1 MEIKMTNR
9 KQIDAGAQ
17 LRDTEQKSMMQK
29 VDLILSLAGSDP
41 ATMLAAISYA
51 LVNAA
56 NKCDVTP
63 MSVISVL
70 AQMFDDLE
78 ESEDENQDE

>member
-1 MEIKMTNR
+1 MTNR
-9 KQIDAGAQ
+9 KQIDAGGQ
-17 LRDTEQKSMMQK
+17 LTDAEQKSMRQK

-70 AQMFDDLE
+70 AQMFDDTE
-78 ESEDENQDE
+78 ESEEEEE

>member
-1 MEIKMTNR
+1 MTNR
-9 KQIDAGAQ
+9 KQIDAGGQ
-17 LRDTEQKSMMQK
+17 LNEAEQKSMRQK

-78 ESEDENQDE
+78 GEEDEDQDE

>member
-1 MEIKMTNR
+1 MTNR

-17 LRDTEQKSMMQK
+17 LTEAEQKSMRQK

-78 ESEDENQDE
+78 GEEDEGEEE

>member
-1 MEIKMTNR
+1 MTNR
-9 KQIDAGAQ
+9 KQIDAGGPLSAA
-17 LRDTEQKSMMQK
+17 EQQSMRQK

-70 AQMFDDLE
+70 AQMFDDSGNEDDE
-78 ESEDENQDE
+78 EEE

>member
-1 MEIKMTNR
+1 MSNR
-9 KQIDAGAQ
+9 KQIDAGAP
-17 LRDTEQKSMMQK
+17 LSDAEQQSMRQK

-63 MSVISVL
+63 TSVISVL

-78 ESEDENQDE
+78 ESEDEDQDE

>member
-1 MEIKMTNR
+1 MSNREQFIEGVPLNAAELKLMT
-9 KQIDAGAQ
+9 
-17 LRDTEQKSMMQK
+17 QK

-78 ESEDENQDE
+78 GEEDEDQDE

>member
-1 MEIKMTNR
+1 MTNR

-17 LRDTEQKSMMQK
+17 LSDTEQKSMMQK

-78 ESEDENQDE
+78 GEENEDQNE

>member
-1 MEIKMTNR
+1 MTNR
-9 KQIDAGAQ
+9 KQINADGPLTEA
-17 LRDTEQKSMMQK
+17 EQKSMRQK

-41 ATMLAAISYA
+41 ATMLSAISYA

-56 NKCDVTP
+56 AKCDVTP

-70 AQMFDDLE
+70 AQMFDDLGN
-78 ESEDENQDE
+78 EDEDQDE

>member
-1 MEIKMTNR
+1 MTNR
-9 KQIDAGAQ
+9 KQIDAGGPLTDA
-17 LRDTEQKSMMQK
+17 EQKSMMQK

-78 ESEDENQDE
+78 EEDDEEGEEG

>member
-1 MEIKMTNR
+1 MSNR
-9 KQIDAGAQ
+9 KQIDAGGPLSDA
-17 LRDTEQKSMMQK
+17 EQQSMRQK

-56 NKCDVTP
+56 NKCEVTP

-78 ESEDENQDE
+78 SEDDEEEDEE

>member
-1 MEIKMTNR
+1 MTNR
-9 KQIDAGAQ
+9 KQIDAGGPLSDA
-17 LRDTEQKSMMQK
+17 EQKSMRQK

-70 AQMFDDLE
+70 AQMFDDLQ
-78 ESEDENQDE
+78 ESEEEDEE

>member
-1 MEIKMTNR
+1 MTNR
-9 KQIDAGAQ
+9 KQVDAGGPLTDA
-17 LRDTEQKSMMQK
+17 EQQSMRQK

-70 AQMFDDLE
+70 AQMFDDLQ

>member
-1 MEIKMTNR
+1 MTNR
-9 KQIDAGAQ
+9 KQINADGPLTEA
-17 LRDTEQKSMMQK
+17 EQKSMRQK

-41 ATMLAAISYA
+41 ATMLSAISYA

-56 NKCDVTP
+56 AKCDVTP

-70 AQMFDDLE
+70 AQMFDDLQ
-78 ESEDENQDE
+78 ESEDEDQDE

>member
-1 MEIKMTNR
+1 MTNR

-17 LRDTEQKSMMQK
+17 LNEAEQKSMMQK

-56 NKCDVTP
+56 AKCDVTP

-78 ESEDENQDE
+78 GEEDEDQDE

>member
-1 MEIKMTNR
+1 MSNR
-9 KQIDAGAQ
+9 KQIDTSGPLTEA
-17 LRDTEQKSMMQK
+17 EQKSMRQK

-56 NKCDVTP
+56 AKCDVTP

-70 AQMFDDLE
+70 AQMFDDTE
-78 ESEDENQDE
+78 ESEDEDQDE

>member
-1 MEIKMTNR
+1 MTNR
-9 KQIDAGAQ
+9 RVPLTEA
-17 LRDTEQKSMMQK
+17 EQKSMRQK

-78 ESEDENQDE
+78 GEDDEDQDE

>member
-1 MEIKMTNR
+1 MTNR
-9 KQIDAGAQ
+9 KQIDASGPLTEA
-17 LRDTEQKSMMQK
+17 EQKSMRQK

-41 ATMLAAISYA
+41 ATMLSAISYA

-56 NKCDVTP
+56 AKCEVTP

-70 AQMFDDLE
+70 AQMFDDLGN
-78 ESEDENQDE
+78 EDENQDE

>member
-1 MEIKMTNR
+1 MTNR

-17 LRDTEQKSMMQK
+17 LSDAEQKSMMQK

-78 ESEDENQDE
+78 GEENEDQNE

>member
-1 MEIKMTNR
+1 MSNR
-9 KQIDAGAQ
+9 KQIDASGPLTEA
-17 LRDTEQKSMMQK
+17 EQKSMMQK

-41 ATMLAAISYA
+41 ATMLSAISYA

-56 NKCDVTP
+56 AKCDVTP

-70 AQMFDDLE
+70 AQMFDDLGN
-78 ESEDENQDE
+78 EDEDQNE

>member
-1 MEIKMTNR
+1 MTNR

-17 LRDTEQKSMMQK
+17 LNEAEQKSMRQK

-56 NKCDVTP
+56 AKCDVTP

-78 ESEDENQDE
+78 GEEDEDEEEE

>member
-1 MEIKMTNR
+1 MTNR
-9 KQIDAGAQ
+9 KQIDAGAP
-17 LRDTEQKSMMQK
+17 LSAAEQQSMRQK

-78 ESEDENQDE
+78 GDDDEDQDE

>member
-1 MEIKMTNR
+1 MTNR

-17 LRDTEQKSMMQK
+17 LNEAEQKSMMQK

-78 ESEDENQDE
+78 GEDDEEDQDE

>member
-1 MEIKMTNR
+1 MT
-9 KQIDAGAQ
+9 KKVGIGDPALLTEAQ
-17 LRDTEQKSMMQK
+17 QQGMNQKI
-29 VDLILSLAGSDP
+29 DLILSLAGSDP

-78 ESEDENQDE
+78 GEEDEDQDE

>member
-1 MEIKMTNR
+1 MTNR
-9 KQIDAGAQ
+9 KQIDAGGPLTDA
-17 LRDTEQKSMMQK
+17 EQQSMRQK

-70 AQMFDDLE
+70 AQMFDDLQ
-78 ESEDENQDE
+78 ESEDEEDQDE

>member
-1 MEIKMTNR
+1 MTNR

>member
-1 MEIKMTNR
+1 MTNR
-9 KQIDAGAQ
+9 KQTDAGGPLTEA
-17 LRDTEQKSMMQK
+17 EQKSMRQK

-51 LVNAA
+51 LINAA
-56 NKCDVTP
+56 AKCDVTP

-78 ESEDENQDE
+78 GDDDEDQDE

>member
-1 MEIKMTNR
+1 MSNR
-9 KQIDAGAQ
+9 KQIDAGGPLTDA
-17 LRDTEQKSMMQK
+17 EQQSMRQK

-70 AQMFDDLE
+70 AQMFDDLQ
-78 ESEDENQDE
+78 ESEDEEGEEE

>member
-1 MEIKMTNR
+1 MTNR

-17 LRDTEQKSMMQK
+17 LNEAEQKSMMQK

-56 NKCDVTP
+56 AKCDVTP

-78 ESEDENQDE
+78 GEEDEDEDE

>member
-1 MEIKMTNR
+1 MTNR

-17 LRDTEQKSMMQK
+17 LNEAEQKSMMQK

-70 AQMFDDLE
+70 AQMFDDTE
-78 ESEDENQDE
+78 MEEDEDEEGEEG

>member
-1 MEIKMTNR
+1 MTNR

-17 LRDTEQKSMMQK
+17 LNEAEQKSMRQK

-78 ESEDENQDE
+78 GEEDEDQDE

>member
-1 MEIKMTNR
+1 MSNR
-9 KQIDAGAQ
+9 KQIDAGGPLSAA
-17 LRDTEQKSMMQK
+17 EQQSMRQK

-70 AQMFDDLE
+70 AQMFDDLGD
-78 ESEDENQDE
+78 EDEEEDEE

>member
-1 MEIKMTNR
+1 MTNR

-17 LRDTEQKSMMQK
+17 LNEAEQKSMMQK

-56 NKCDVTP
+56 AKCDVTP

-78 ESEDENQDE
+78 GEEDEDEGEEE

>member
-1 MEIKMTNR
+1 MSNR
-9 KQIDAGAQ
+9 KQIDAGGPLTDA
-17 LRDTEQKSMMQK
+17 EQQSMRQK

-70 AQMFDDLE
+70 AQMFDELE
-78 ESEDENQDE
+78 MEEDDDEEEED

>member
-1 MEIKMTNR
+1 MSNR
-9 KQIDAGAQ
+9 KQIDTSGPLTEA
-17 LRDTEQKSMMQK
+17 EQKSMRQK

-56 NKCDVTP
+56 AKCDVTP

-70 AQMFDDLE
+70 AQMFDDTE
-78 ESEDENQDE
+78 ESEDEDQAE

>member
-1 MEIKMTNR
+1 MTNR
-9 KQIDAGAQ
+9 KQIDGGVPLNSA
-17 LRDTEQKSMMQK
+17 EQKSMMQK

-56 NKCDVTP
+56 AKCDVTP

-78 ESEDENQDE
+78 GEEDEEGEEG

>member
-1 MEIKMTNR
+1 MTNR
-9 KQIDAGAQ
+9 KQIDGGVPLNSA
-17 LRDTEQKSMMQK
+17 EQKSMHQK

-78 ESEDENQDE
+78 ENEDDEDQDE

>member
-1 MEIKMTNR
+1 MTNR

-17 LRDTEQKSMMQK
+17 LNEAEQKSMMQK

-78 ESEDENQDE
+78 GEEDEEEGEEE